1 MTIATTEKGEQMRI
15 IEINPD
21 FGAIVAANDGYC
33 PCAIEK
39 TEDTRCMCKEFRE
52 QTEGECHCG
61 RYKKEKA

>member
-1 MTIATTEKGEQMRI
+1 MTIVLLGKGEQMRI

-21 FGAIVAANDGYC
+21 FGELVETNDGYC

-61 RYKKEKA
+61 RYKKVKA